1 MKVKYQDKIEDFR
14 YDGRI
19 VIYKKFIKHSTN
31 TNFVDL
37 MKKIISSHKLNATEV
52 MANSISLWY
61 KKNEEEII
69 ITENAIADKVRLS
82 QTKIESFTLIQK
94 AAF

>member
-1 MKVKYQDKIEDFR
+1 MKVKYQDKAENSC

-19 VIYKKFIKHSTN
+19 VIYEKFIKHSTSIDF
-31 TNFVDL
+31 TDL

-69 ITENAIADKVRLS
+69 ITENAIVDKVRLS
-82 QTKIESFTLIQK
+82 QTKVESFTLIKK
-94 AAF
+94 AIF

>member
-1 MKVKYQDKIEDFR
+1 MKVKYQDKAEGSC

-31 TNFVDL
+31 TNFIDL

-61 KKNEEEII
+61 KKSEEEII
-69 ITENAIADKVRLS
+69 ITENAIIDKVRLS
-82 QTKIESFTLIQK
+82 QTKVKSFALIQK
-94 AAF
+94 AAL